1 MSMGERVRGGI
12 RVSANNA
19 YCMDCMEYMKTLPD
33 KAFDLA
39 VVDPPYGIGVM
50 SMNYTTSG
58 AIRTHGYA
66 AAKRRDY
73 RKQGEW
79 DVKPDKA
86 YFDELFRVSRKQIV
100 WGGNYF
106 SDILPPSK
114 GFICWDKRVN
124 DAMTNDFADCEYAW
138 LSSGMGVARIFRFCW
153 NGMIQGNMRDKEE
166 RFHPTQKPVA
176 LYAWIYKNYAK
187 PGMKILDTHLGSG
200 SSRIA
205 AWDAGLDFVG
215 TEIDETYFKLQE
227 ERFKKHIQQPRLEQ
241 MAIQQA
247 EQGSLL

>member
-1 MSMGERVRGGI
+1 
-12 RVSANNA
+12 
-19 YCMDCMEYMKTLPD
+19 MEGMKQYPD
-33 KAFDLA
+33 NYFDLA

-50 SMNYTTSG
+50 TMNYTKSG
-58 AIRTHGYA
+58 AVRTHGYA

-79 DVKPDKA
+79 DIKPGKD
-86 YFDELFRVSRKQIV
+86 YFTELFRVSKRQIV

-106 SDILPPSK
+106 SDLLPPSK

-124 DAMTNDFADCEYAW
+124 DAMTNDFSDCEYAW
-138 LSSGMGVARIFRFCW
+138 LSDGMGVARMYRYAW
-153 NGMIQGNMRDKEE
+153 NGMIQGNMKNKED

-176 LYAWIYKNYAK
+176 LYAWIFKIYAK

-205 AWDAGLDFVG
+205 AYDAGLDFVG
-215 TEIDETYFKLQE
+215 YEIDKFYFEKQE
-227 ERFKKHIQQPRLEQ
+227 ERFAAYTAQTSLFVEREESFEQ
-241 MAIQQA
+241 M
-247 EQGSLL
+247 EVNDGNL